1 MSLFRAQTEWELR
14 LAFRR
19 RADLVLVVLFFG
31 LVAALFPFAIGPEAN
46 LLKRLAP
53 GVIWVTVLLS
63 VLLSLERL
71 FLSDYED
78 GTLDLLVTGPLP
90 LEFVVLAKTL
100 SHWLT
105 AALPLIVATP
115 VVSVLYNLSAEAI
128 GWLMLAMVLGTPSLS
143 LVGAVGAA
151 LALGARRGG
160 VLIPLLVL
168 PLYVPTLIFGVM
180 ASEAALAGLS
190 AKPYFLISGAIF
202 LVMLFVAPIA
212 AAAALR
218 QAAE

>member
-1 MSLFRAQTEWELR
+1 MNLFLAQTAWELR

-19 RADLVLVVLFFG
+19 RADLVLVLLFFG

-46 LLKRLAP
+46 LLQRLAP
-53 GVIWVTVLLS
+53 GIIWVTALLS

-71 FLSDYED
+71 FLADYED
-78 GTLDLLVTGPLP
+78 GTLDLLVAGALP
-90 LEFVVLAKTL
+90 LELVVLAKTL
-100 SHWLT
+100 AHWLT
-105 AALPLIVATP
+105 AAVPLIIAAP
-115 VVSVLYNLSAEAI
+115 VVSLLYNLSAEAI
-128 GWLMLAMVLGTPSLS
+128 GWLLLSMALGTPNLS

-180 ASEAALAGLS
+180 ACEAALAGLP
-190 AKPYFLISGAIF
+190 AKPYLLISGAIF

-218 QAAE
+218 QAVE